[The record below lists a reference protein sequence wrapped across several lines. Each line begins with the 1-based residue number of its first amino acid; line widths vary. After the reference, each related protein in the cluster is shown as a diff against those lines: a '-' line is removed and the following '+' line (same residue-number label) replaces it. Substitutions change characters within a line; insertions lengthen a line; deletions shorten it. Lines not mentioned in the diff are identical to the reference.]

1 MRVVLRGFVAFA
13 LGAAGVLGVAAPG
26 GAAAVSIPYSCE
38 TGVPSIGVLSAP
50 IGAVTTATPEPA
62 DIFDKVSYNV
72 DLSLPE
78 IAPQAFALNFNYFRV
93 TLDIPPG
100 FRAVTVKVKNPGAAT
115 ANPAVS
121 EISAQVVGDQIV
133 VDMPASPSPTRRFH
147 FATNG
152 SFSYPYN
159 ANTSSGGTAVVLPR
173 IKITAMPV
181 FGAGGATLD
190 WVAPNVDT
198 FTQFFNI
205 GDIPCTPDDPGAAVL
220 STTVTNTVDIPANVY
235 TDVPAGVDPA
245 VSWAKHLK
253 VFAVAGSRYQP
264 STSVTRSQAVLALWN
279 MVDRPAATSQ
289 HPFTDVPANA
299 PYEAALD
306 WAFSEGVVAN
316 PASHKFKPEAPVLR
330 GPLTDMVFRAIEA
343 DEASP
348 WPAFAYTD
356 VPTGAAYAEAL
367 RWADATGVINEFN
380 GGTKVKPTVAAT
392 RADLV
397 RLLFKVARGDSAWF
411 RPLSTTVLFAP
422 A

>member
-1 MRVVLRGFVAFA
+1 MQAVLRGFVAVA
-13 LGAAGVLGVAAPG
+13 LGMAVVLGVAAPG
-26 GAAAVSIPYSCE
+26 GADAVSIPYSCE

-62 DIFDKVSYNV
+62 DIFDKVSYDV

-78 IAPQAFALNFNYFRV
+78 LTPQAFALSFNFFRV
-93 TLDIPPG
+93 TLDVPAG

-121 EISAQVVGDQIV
+121 EISARVVGGQII
-133 VDMPASPSPTRRFH
+133 VDMPATPSPTRRFR
-147 FATNG
+147 FGTDGN
-152 SFSYPYN
+152 FSYPYN

-205 GDIPCTPDDPGAAVL
+205 GDIPCTPDDPGSVVL
-220 STTVTNTVDIPANVY
+220 STTATNTVDIPVNPY
-235 TDVPAGVDPA
+235 TDVPTSLDAA

-279 MVDRPAATSQ
+279 MVDRPGATSQ

-306 WAFSEGVVAN
+306 WAFSEGIVAN
-316 PASHKFKPEAPVLR
+316 PPSHRFKPDAPVLR
-330 GPLTDMVFRAIEA
+330 GPLTDMAFRTIDA
-343 DEASP
+343 DEGSP

-356 VPTGAAYAEAL
+356 VPVGAAYAEAL
-367 RWADATGVINEFN
+367 RWADATGVVNEFN

-392 RADLV
+392 RADLA
-397 RLLFKVARGDSAWF
+397 RLLFRVARGDSDWF